1 MSLDKQ
7 GVYMMKDLKRVLDNH
22 FKLLS
27 MINDKSLPIKSI
39 LIQDVETMRGIL
51 NQGSFS
57 KKKAEVEK

>member
-1 MSLDKQ
+1 
-7 GVYMMKDLKRVLDNH
+7 MMKDLKRVLDNH

-57 KKKAEVEK
+57 KKKAVVEK